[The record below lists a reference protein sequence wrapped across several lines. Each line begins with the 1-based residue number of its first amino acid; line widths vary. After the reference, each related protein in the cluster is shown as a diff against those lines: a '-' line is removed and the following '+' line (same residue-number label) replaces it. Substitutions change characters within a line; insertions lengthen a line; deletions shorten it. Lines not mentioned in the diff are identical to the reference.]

1 MKRKEKE
8 EWVFLFSFPGSEED
22 KENSEQ
28 AWMVPSFFV
37 DCSQLHVCK
46 FTFLPP
52 NSAGATLRT
61 YIPLTLLNSPLIWS
75 SPFRRPSPCSYTS
88 ERRLQS
94 HQTARLHCWVT
105 AASLGLS
112 LKQRKKKGRSYHL
125 WSLSL
130 TLSLCLIEAPRHLME
145 GCGSWG
151 MSPLCPCLYRLRIKA
166 IFLFPPNS
174 VSVIFHSSLVGR
186 EGWDFGQ

>member
-1 MKRKEKE
+1 M
-8 EWVFLFSFPGSEED
+8 SIT
-22 KENSEQ
+22 
-28 AWMVPSFFV
+28 
-37 DCSQLHVCK
+37 K
-46 FTFLPP
+46 FAFLPP
-52 NSAGATLRT
+52 NSTGATIHIFSFDSMLNT
-61 YIPLTLLNSPLIWS
+61 SPIWCLPLHHL
-75 SPFRRPSPCSYTS
+75 SPCSYTS